1 MGTSLVITSG
11 KGGTGKTTA
20 AAAIA
25 SFLAKAGHRTL
36 CVDLDAGMRNLDIV
50 LGLSDAVLFDFMDI
64 VEGGMDPEDAV
75 ARHPAIEN
83 LFFLSAPV
91 EAVDEGYLEKLRALM
106 DDLRERYDF
115 ILLDSPA
122 GIGPGF
128 RLAASLADEALIVS
142 ACDSSSLRDGQR
154 TALELRKLGIGNIRL
169 IVNRV
174 RPRLLRRIDRDLDDV
189 IDAVGAR
196 LLGVVSEDGSVEE
209 AGSRGIPLLLY
220 GSRKAWG
227 QFKDIAARI
236 AGERVRLKV

>member
-11 KGGTGKTTA
+11 KGGTGKTA
-20 AAAIA
+20 SCAAIA
-25 SFLAKAGHRTL
+25 SFLALAGYRTL

-64 VEGGMDPEDAV
+64 VEGGMDPAS
-75 ARHPAIEN
+75 ALTAHPAIEN

-91 EAVDEGYLEKLRALM
+91 EAVDEGRLDELRALM
-106 DDLRERYDF
+106 DTLRERFDF

-122 GIGPGF
+122 GIGAGF
-128 RLAASLADEALIVS
+128 RLAASLADEAVIVS

-154 TALELRKLGIGNIRL
+154 TAWELRKLGIGNIRL
-169 IVNRV
+169 IINRV

-189 IDAVGAR
+189 IDAVGVR
-196 LLGVVSEDGSVEE
+196 LLGVVSEDRSVEE

-236 AGERVRLKV
+236 AGERVRLRV

>member
-1 MGTSLVITSG
+1 MGTSLLITSG
-11 KGGTGKTTA
+11 KGGTGKTAATA
-20 AAAIA
+20 AIG
-25 SFLAKAGHRTL
+25 SFLARAGYRTL

-64 VEGGMDPEDAV
+64 VEGGMDPEDAI
-75 ARHPAIEN
+75 ARHPAVEN

-91 EAVDEGYLEKLRALM
+91 EAVDEGYREGLRALT
-106 DDLRERYDF
+106 DELLERFDF
-115 ILLDSPA
+115 ILLDCPA

-128 RLAASLADEALIVS
+128 RLAASLADEAVIVS

-154 TALELRKLGIGNIRL
+154 TALELRKLGIGRLRL

-189 IDAVGAR
+189 IDAVGVR
-196 LLGVVSEDGSVEE
+196 LLGVVSEDPSVEE
-209 AGSRGIPLLLY
+209 AGSRGVPLALY

-227 QFKDIAARI
+227 QFQDIAARI
-236 AGERVRLKV
+236 AGELARSA